1 MGLVVWLRQ
10 LHALFQQPKG
20 SLKAH
25 LLFFMATFQM
35 PPGTNSED
43 SRKHYEE
50 PFLDSVRQNWA
61 KLPICETA
69 SALIASDKPELF

>member
-1 MGLVVWLRQ
+1 
-10 LHALFQQPKG
+10 
-20 SLKAH
+20 
-25 LLFFMATFQM
+25 MATFQM